1 MSKWDG
7 VPLNSEKDGWH
18 WLQESDLD
26 PECVFWRSQ
35 PYFGDKRGR
44 WEAKGTEDDFEPHE
58 ISTWRYLG
66 PVATPEETEAKTAR
80 IAELEA
86 ALANARRDG
95 MEAVAKWHDEQ
106 AAKAQ
111 RLSDMKVSAEDEEV
125 WGDYAENHREYA
137 AEIRAALTGGK
148 NE

>member
-1 MSKWDG
+1 MSNDIVKR
-7 VPLNSEKDGWH
+7 LR
-18 WLQESDLD
+18 D
-26 PECVFWRSQ
+26 PSLGS
-35 PYFGDKRGR
+35 PR
-44 WEAKGTEDDFEPHE
+44 WMDTMAEGADCIEAQ
-58 ISTWRYLG
+58 
-66 PVATPEETEAKTAR
+66 AAR

-95 MEAVAKWHDEQ
+95 MEAAAKWHDEQ

-137 AEIRAALTGGK
+137 AEIRAALEGGK
-148 NE
+148 DD